1 MSAQTKVTADH
12 LRKQAILYVRQSTL
26 QQVKENRES
35 TAQQYGLKRHAQ
47 ELGWNP
53 EQTLVIDEDLGQS
66 GAAASDR
73 SGFQRLV
80 AEVGLGRVGLVMG
93 LNVSRLAR
101 NNADWHR
108 LLEICGLAGT
118 LIVDEDGIYDPNQ
131 FNDRL
136 LLGLKG
142 TMSEAELYMLR
153 ARLIGGLLNKARRG
167 ELWLRPPI
175 GFVYDENQR
184 FVLDPDEQVRGAV
197 RLLFETFRR
206 SGSAG
211 QVVRHFSRHSILW
224 PSRRS
229 GTGNR
234 AGTVVFRKLRRS
246 MVQSA
251 LHNPRY
257 AGAFVYGRTRKRK
270 RPDGR
275 KQTRW
280 LAREEWQVFI
290 PDAHPGYI
298 SWEDYESNLARLR
311 ENRHINGRDCLKGPV
326 REGSALLQGLALC
339 GRCGLRMSVRYHFRK
354 GGKSVP
360 NYVCQRLCAETGQPS
375 CQYIAGAGIDDAVA
389 QTVVGAVTPSALDVA
404 LKLFEEL
411 RARKA
416 DVDRLRRAQVE
427 RVREE
432 AELAERQYMLAR
444 PENRLVV
451 DTLERQWNESLA
463 RLTQAEAEYSRAT
476 QADGSLGLSAEDK
489 ERVATLV
496 SDFPRVWKDPRTSDR
511 DRKRMLRL
519 LIEDVTLA
527 REGELIRVHIRW
539 KGGANTSLEVPR
551 PRAYFELVRTP
562 AETIEAIRAL
572 AVEQT
577 DGQVAH
583 ALNSRHYRS
592 GAGKSFTASMV
603 RQLRLSYGIESY
615 GQRLRRIGW
624 LTVPE
629 IACRIG
635 VHPTTARI
643 YAKSGLLR
651 AVRINDKGDLLFEP
665 TAGSIPRTHR
675 GKRHR
680 DSLLRSDLTSQM
692 RNEVQYET

>member
-26 QQVKENRES
+26 HQVKENPES

-184 FVLDPDEQVRGAV
+184 FVFDPDEQVRGAV

-206 SGSAG
+206 TGSAG

-224 PSRRS
+224 PSRA
-229 GTGNR
+229 GVGDR
-234 AGTVVFRKLRRS
+234 AGAVVFRKLRRS

-280 LAREEWQVFI
+280 LGREEWQVFI

-311 ENRHINGRDCLKGPV
+311 ENGHINGRGCLKGPV

-354 GGKSVP
+354 GGKLVP
-360 NYVCQRLCAETGQPS
+360 NYVCQRLCTEAGQPS
-375 CQYIAGAGIDDAVA
+375 CQYIAGGGIDEAVA
-389 QTVVGAVTPSALDVA
+389 QAVVEAVTPSALDVA
-404 LKLFEEL
+404 LQLFEEL

-416 DVDRLRRAQVE
+416 DLDRLRRAQVE
-427 RVREE
+427 RMREE

-451 DTLERQWNESLA
+451 DTLERQWNEGLA
-463 RLTQAEAEYSRAT
+463 RLAQAEAEYSRAT
-476 QADGSLGLSAEDK
+476 RGDGSLGLSAEDK
-489 ERVATLV
+489 ERVAALA
-496 SDFPRVWKDPRTSDR
+496 SDFPRVWKDPRTSAR

-527 REGELIRVHIRW
+527 RDGELIRVHIRW

-551 PRAYFELVRTP
+551 PRAHFELVRTS

-583 ALNSRHYRS
+583 ALNSRRYRS
-592 GAGKSFTASMV
+592 GTGKSFTGLMV

-635 VHPTTARI
+635 VHPMTAKI

-665 TAGSIPRTHR
+665 TEGSIPGSHR
-675 GKRHR
+675 GKRHQ
-680 DSLLRSDLTSQM
+680 DPLVRSDLTSQM

>member
-26 QQVKENRES
+26 HQVKENPES

-184 FVLDPDEQVRGAV
+184 FVFDPDEQVRGAV

-206 SGSAG
+206 TGSAG

-224 PSRRS
+224 PSRA
-229 GTGNR
+229 GVGNR
-234 AGTVVFRKLRRS
+234 AGAVVFKKLRRG

-280 LAREEWQVFI
+280 LGREEWHVFI
-290 PDAHPGYI
+290 PDAHAGYI
-298 SWEDYESNLARLR
+298 SWDEYESNLARLR
-311 ENRHINGRDCLKGPV
+311 ENGHINGRDCLKGPV

-354 GGKSVP
+354 GGKLVP
-360 NYVCQRLCAETGQPS
+360 NYVCQRLCTEVGQPS
-375 CQYIAGAGIDDAVA
+375 CQYFAGAGIDEAVA
-389 QTVVGAVTPSALDVA
+389 QAVVEAVTPSALDVA
-404 LKLFEEL
+404 LQLFEEL

-416 DVDRLRRAQVE
+416 DLDRLRRAQVE
-427 RVREE
+427 RMRQE

-451 DTLERQWNESLA
+451 DTLERQWNEGLA
-463 RLTQAEAEYSRAT
+463 RLAQAEAEYSRAT
-476 QADGSLGLSAEDK
+476 QGDGSLGLSAEDK
-489 ERVATLV
+489 ERVAALA
-496 SDFPRVWKDPRTSDR
+496 SDFPRVWKDPRTSAR

-527 REGELIRVHIRW
+527 RDGERIRVHIRW

-551 PRAYFELVRTP
+551 PRAYFELVRTS
-562 AETIEAIRAL
+562 AETIDAIRAL

-583 ALNSRHYRS
+583 ALNSRRYRS
-592 GAGKSFTASMV
+592 GTGKSFTGLMV

-635 VHPTTARI
+635 VHPTTAKI

-665 TAGSIPRTHR
+665 TEGSIPGSHR
-675 GKRHR
+675 GKRHQ
-680 DSLLRSDLTSQM
+680 DPPVRSDLTSQM

>member
-1 MSAQTKVTADH
+1 MNAQTKVTADH

-26 QQVKENRES
+26 HQVKENRES
-35 TAQQYGLKRHAQ
+35 TALQYDLKRHAR
-47 ELGWNP
+47 ELGWNV
-53 EQTLVIDEDLGQS
+53 EQTVVIDEDLGES
-66 GAAASDR
+66 AVTATDR

-80 AEVGLGRVGLVMG
+80 AEVTLGRVGLVMG
-93 LNVSRLAR
+93 LNASRLAR

-108 LLEICGLAGT
+108 LLEICALTGT
-118 LIVDEDGIYDPNQ
+118 LIVDEDGIYDPNH

-167 ELWLRPPI
+167 DLWLRPPI
-175 GFVYDENQR
+175 GFIYDENQR
-184 FVLDPDEQVRGAV
+184 FVFDPDEQIQGAV

-206 SGSAG
+206 TGSAG
-211 QVVRHFSRHSILW
+211 QVVRHFSNHSILW
-224 PSRRS
+224 PSRAGR
-229 GTGNR
+229 GNR
-234 AGTVVFRKLRRS
+234 VVEVVFGKLRRS
-246 MVQSA
+246 MVQNV

-270 RPDGR
+270 GPDGR
-275 KQTRW
+275 KQSRW
-280 LAREEWQVFI
+280 LAREEWQVFL

-298 SWEDYESNLARLR
+298 SWEEYESNLAKLR
-311 ENRHINGRDCLKGPV
+311 ENAHINGRDLLKGPV

-354 GGKSVP
+354 GGKLVP
-360 NYVCQRLCAETGQPS
+360 NYVCQRLCSETGQPS
-375 CQYIAGAGIDDAVA
+375 CQYIAGAGVDEAVGQA
-389 QTVVGAVTPSALDVA
+389 VVEAVTPSALDVA
-404 LKLFEEL
+404 LQLFEEL

-463 RLTQAEAEYSRAT
+463 RLARAETEYSRAT
-476 QADGSLGLSAEDK
+476 KADGFLELSAEYK
-489 ERVATLV
+489 ARVAALA
-496 SDFPRVWKDPRTSDR
+496 SDFPRVWKDPRTSAR

-527 REGELIRVHIRW
+527 RDGELIRVHIRW
-539 KGGANTSLEVPR
+539 KGGATTSLEVSRSR
-551 PRAYFELVRTP
+551 PYFELIRTP
-562 AETIEAIRAL
+562 AATIETIRAL
-572 AVEQT
+572 AAEQT
-577 DGQVAH
+577 DGQIAH
-583 ALNSRHYRS
+583 ILNSRLYRS
-592 GAGKSFTASMV
+592 GAGKSFTGLMV

-615 GQRLRRIGW
+615 GQQLRRIGW
-624 LTVPE
+624 LTPPE
-629 IACRIG
+629 IASSIG
-635 VHPTTARI
+635 VHPETART
-643 YAKSGLLR
+643 YAKKGLLH

-665 TAGSIPRTHR
+665 PSAPIPCAHR
-675 GKRHR
+675 GKRYR
-680 DSLLRSDLTSQM
+680 DRPARTDVNPQM